1 MDGFEGTPLPVPAPT
16 PRPTPEPTPT
26 AVSYSLNSVSAG
38 YFATFVLN
46 DYGGIWA
53 TGYSGVNGQLGDSP
67 SSTATTYSITT
78 VQRVDG
84 SIENIALMR
93 QSKGYQS
100 KSTCVIAVSTSGTLV
115 FWPAL
120 TMSLSG
126 VTGATY
132 GIEELTGFSSS
143 VVNAAVAG
151 MDSGHSICAILDT
164 GAVECVGYNGYGQLG
179 DGTATNQAAPVAV
192 TGLPSNF
199 KATQLAL
206 GKQHGC
212 TSNTTNAFCWGY
224 NYYGNVGCGDNCARG
239 IIGSAVSV
247 VGSGSYGSDVSDLQC
262 GYYHCCMRFASGNVS
277 CWGSNDYGQLGDG
290 ANTARSAPVTVIG
303 GLGGGAVSMSLATYS
318 TCALMAD
325 GSLYCWVRGGLGR
338 GGRAAGAR
346 AYVYVCRVVLTS
358 RFFCL
363 FINRQGI
370 NSHCQLGDGTI
381 TSQNVPTLVTALAS
395 GYTIASISAGDVNSC
410 VTTSDGAVLCWG
422 SNGYDAPPP
431 PPSHV
436 QALCLIFAPL

>member
-1 MDGFEGTPLPVPAPT
+1 MCQLGDGTKTARLYVPTLVTALPSSYSVASVSAGDTTTCVTTNDGAVLCWGFNGYGLFGDGTVASNCEAVLMDGFEGTPLPVPAPT

-100 KSTCVIAVSTSGTLV
+100 KSTCVIAVSTSGTIV

-151 MDSGHSICAILDT
+151 MDSGHSICAIIDT

-262 GYYHCCMRFASGNVS
+262 GYYHCCMRFTSGNVS

-290 ANTARSAPVTVIG
+290 TNTARGAPFTVIG

-325 GSLYCWVRGGLGR
+325 GSIYCWVRGGLWEGCAC
-338 GGRAAGAR
+338 GGLVPSGSHFAR
-346 AYVYVCRVVLTS
+346 
-358 RFFCL
+358 FL
-363 FINRQGI
+363 FV
-370 NSHCQLGDGTI
+370 D
-381 TSQNVPTLVTALAS
+381 
-395 GYTIASISAGDVNSC
+395 
-410 VTTSDGAVLCWG
+410 
-422 SNGYDAPPP
+422 
-431 PPSHV
+431 
-436 QALCLIFAPL
+436 